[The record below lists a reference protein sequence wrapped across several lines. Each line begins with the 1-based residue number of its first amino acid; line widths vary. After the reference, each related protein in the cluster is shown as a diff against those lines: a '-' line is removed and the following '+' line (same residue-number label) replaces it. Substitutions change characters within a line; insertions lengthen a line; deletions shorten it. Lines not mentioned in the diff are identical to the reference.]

1 MDNGHAAFSKR
12 VGEVRSSPSDTKQGD
27 SAATPTDAYPTVG
40 DSTTQRLF
48 IVSDNEERREKLLRH
63 LLRDGFAASTATRSR
78 TALNTLDSSTRCDL
92 LLVDLTNS
100 SQCHR
105 VLSRAPSALPDAAI
119 LVLVDPVYLQCE
131 QAGQS
136 MSADDFIVAPFSP
149 HELSRRI
156 EALLHQSGQ
165 ASHVHTVRDLMLDLR
180 TRSCYRDGQCVALT
194 AREFDVLDHLFE
206 HRGQAL
212 SREALIEGVWGTSE
226 AISPRTIDRHVAS
239 IRRKIEK
246 DASAPVYLQT
256 VYGEGYRFTPTG

>member
-1 MDNGHAAFSKR
+1 MESGHAAFSKR
-12 VGEVRSSPSDTKQGD
+12 LGGAPSPPSNSDHGEATASPSE
-27 SAATPTDAYPTVG
+27 AYPTAG
-40 DSTTQRLF
+40 DSTTQCLLV
-48 IVSDNEERREKLLRH
+48 VSDNEERREKLLRH

-78 TALNTLDSSTRCDL
+78 TALNTLDASTRCDL

-119 LVLVDPVYLQCE
+119 LVLVDPVYLQRE

-156 EALLHQSGQ
+156 EALLHQSRQ
-165 ASHVHTVRDLMLDLR
+165 ASHVHTVRDLTLDLR

-212 SREALIEGVWGTSE
+212 SREALIEGVWGTNE

-246 DASAPVYLQT
+246 DASTPVYLQT